1 MQGKETYIGGIQ
13 RFSTEDGPGI
23 RTTIFLKGCPLR
35 CQWCHNPELL
45 EQKYAVLQKKD
56 RCILCGRCMKACPSG
71 SLTLVDG
78 AINVNRETCW
88 GCGACVENCPTEA
101 LYTKSNSYTMKEL
114 MKPVEKDRAFYG
126 DEGGVTLSGGEVL
139 AHGEYALEIAKELR
153 SRDLSVAIET
163 SGYGKYEELLALAEE
178 SDWILYDMKHSVPE
192 KHKEFVGVYPDLIL
206 ENLRKLAAE
215 PGMADKILIRLP
227 MIGGVNDTEEHIRG
241 VGEVMRAN
249 GLRRANLLPYHN
261 MGISKARQAGI
272 EQKEFETPPDSLL
285 EGFAEILKGY
295 GVEATI
301 MGKDD
306 STDNPYLGYYEKDRN

>member
-1 MQGKETYIGGIQ
+1 MSDKGTYIGGIQ

-45 EQKYAVLQKKD
+45 DPKYAVLQKKD

-71 SLTLVDG
+71 SLSLVDG
-78 AINVNRETCW
+78 AISINRATCW

-101 LYTKSNSYTMKEL
+101 LYTKSVNYTMKDL

-126 DEGGVTLSGGEVL
+126 DEGGVTLSGGEIL

-163 SGYGKYEELLALAEE
+163 SGYGKYEELLALARE

-206 ENLRKLAAE
+206 ENLTKLAAE
-215 PGMADKILIRLP
+215 PGIKEKILIRLP
-227 MIGGVNDTEEHIRG
+227 MIGGVNDNEEHIRG
-241 VGEVMRAN
+241 VGEVMKAN
-249 GLRRANLLPYHN
+249 GLKRANLLPYHN

-272 EQKEFETPPDSLL
+272 EQKEFETPSDELL
-285 EGFAEILKGY
+285 LGFAEILKEY

-301 MGKDD
+301 MGMDD
-306 STDNPYLGYYEKDRN
+306 SDDNPYLGYYEPDRN